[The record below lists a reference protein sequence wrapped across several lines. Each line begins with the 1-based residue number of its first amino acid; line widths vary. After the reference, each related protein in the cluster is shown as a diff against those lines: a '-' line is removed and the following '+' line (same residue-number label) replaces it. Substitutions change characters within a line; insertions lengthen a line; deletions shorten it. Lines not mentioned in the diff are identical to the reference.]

1 MGPSPTTTI
10 FMPQSGNSL
19 CKRVYSPRAAT
30 RFFSRAR
37 RPTTPNTT
45 SSRQTP
51 HDWRREASLL
61 AGLNRTASTP
71 RPMTERRS
79 NPIPSSVRRISSVGT
94 TVIPALLW
102 SLRR

>member
-10 FMPQSGNSL
+10 FMPQAGNSR
-19 CKRVYSPRAAT
+19 CRRVYSPRAVT

-45 SSRQTP
+45 SSRQAP
-51 HDWRREASLL
+51 HDWRRPASLL
-61 AGLNRTASTP
+61 AGSNKAASTP
-71 RPMTERRS
+71 RPITERRS
-79 NPIPSSVRRISSVGT
+79 NPNPSSARRISSVGT
-94 TVIPALLW
+94 TVIPARLW